1 MENFEFIES
10 GIIFG
15 LQDRVAFRKFR
26 YSSKDF
32 AKHGDAF
39 KFVADHFDNYGET
52 PSPESLCENFPTLN
66 SAAQTLNFDYVL
78 TTFQNQVLFRHI
90 VSTFQENKELL
101 SDNPKQALSQISHG
115 LNDISAV
122 YDEDVLFYNHKAED
136 RFTDWQH
143 RIQKRTLGDGIMGI
157 PTPFTTLNRA
167 GVGWLPGELIALY
180 ARPSVGK
187 SWMCVAAAV
196 TAVMKGFK
204 TLLITSEMPTAQMN
218 LRTDVVLGHS
228 MGYNF
233 SHTALRNGNP
243 INEDSYKE
251 FLSGLENVPMLICD
265 HIEGEDSISLESIH
279 SLIRKYVPDFVV
291 IDGIY
296 LITNAGKG
304 NRAMWE
310 QTHMLF
316 YGLKNMCLSTN
327 TPIFISTQATK
338 DAADVYIPPKADQ
351 VAYGDAML
359 RAADVVMSMCMV
371 ENEDNRRY
379 LYYQKYRDGLL
390 PLGRSLMEWEVDRG
404 QIGEI
409 NEDF

>member
-251 FLSGLENVPMLICD
+251 FLS
-265 HIEGEDSISLESIH
+265 ISLESIH

>member
-251 FLSGLENVPMLICD
+251 FLSGLE
-265 HIEGEDSISLESIH
+265 SISLESIH

>member
-243 INEDSYKE
+243 INEDS
-251 FLSGLENVPMLICD
+251 
-265 HIEGEDSISLESIH
+265 
-279 SLIRKYVPDFVV
+279 
-291 IDGIY
+291 
-296 LITNAGKG
+296 
-304 NRAMWE
+304 
-310 QTHMLF
+310 
-316 YGLKNMCLSTN
+316 
-327 TPIFISTQATK
+327 
-338 DAADVYIPPKADQ
+338 
-351 VAYGDAML
+351 
-359 RAADVVMSMCMV
+359 
-371 ENEDNRRY
+371 
-379 LYYQKYRDGLL
+379 
-390 PLGRSLMEWEVDRG
+390 
-404 QIGEI
+404 
-409 NEDF
+409 